1 MRGEIWTAAGGSD
14 YAGKP
19 RPVLVVQDDAFD
31 ATPSITLCL
40 LTTTRADADAARPPI
55 DPTPENGLNARS
67 YVMVDKVTT
76 VPRSKL
82 GTRVG
87 MLAATEMASVNRAMM
102 VFLGLAGQTREQ
114 PGNAGPA
121 SQS

>member
-1 MRGEIWTAAGGSD
+1 MRGEIWTAADGSD

-40 LTTTRADADAARPPI
+40 LTTTNADADAARPPI

-76 VPRSKL
+76 VPRYKL
-82 GTRVG
+82 GKRIG
-87 MLAATEMASVNRAMM
+87 ALAAADMTKVNRAML
-102 VFLGLAGQTREQ
+102 VFLGLAGQAR
-114 PGNAGPA
+114 PR
-121 SQS
+121 